1 MSSRKNKSSGLKLS
15 NDFSD
20 KNGNPLSGYNLW
32 AANIHNWVNIKEE
45 INLETKDNLNEIN
58 IDAFRNHK
66 IKDTETIMIV
76 KNNNIE
82 GFGKFSN
89 FNNYTK
95 VLSFRPYISS
105 DKLLDYENYTINVQ
119 CEGTFKTN
127 ESFKFFKLN
136 INSRGGRLMKKNRK
150 TKKRS
155 RKI

>member
-20 KNGNPLSGYNLW
+20 KNGNPLSGHKLW
-32 AANIHNWVNIKEE
+32 AANIHNWVTSKEIDLENI
-45 INLETKDNLNEIN
+45 NNLNEIN
-58 IDAFRNHK
+58 IDAFINHK
-66 IKDTETIMIV
+66 IKNTETIMIV

-89 FNNYTK
+89 FNNPTE

-105 DKLLDYENYTINVQ
+105 DKLSDYENYTMNFQ
-119 CEGTFKTN
+119 CEGTFNTN

>member
-1 MSSRKNKSSGLKLS
+1 MSSRKKKSSELKLS
-15 NDFSD
+15 NDCSD
-20 KNGNPLSGYNLW
+20 KNGNPLSGDKLW
-32 AANIHNWVNIKEE
+32 AANIHNWVTSKEIDLENI
-45 INLETKDNLNEIN
+45 NNLNEIN
-58 IDAFRNHK
+58 IDDFRNHK
-66 IKDTETIMIV
+66 IKSTETIMIV

-89 FNNYTK
+89 FNNATE

-105 DKLLDYENYTINVQ
+105 DKLSDYEKYTINVQ

-136 INSRGGRLMKKNRK
+136 IISRGGRLMKKNRK